1 MTVIGELVLDLAD
14 SDQEVVAKLFAPEQA
29 TGRNEWT
36 CRFEIGEPFD
46 YAMGIHGET
55 SMQALALALSA
66 LSVTLY
72 CSEEYESGKLGIFGE
87 FGGYLSIPAPRVA
100 LDRAPYPF

>member
-1 MTVIGELVLDLAD
+1 MTIIGELVLDWAD
-14 SDQEVVAKLFAPEQA
+14 SDQKVVARLFAPEQA
-29 TGRNEWT
+29 IGRTEWT

-100 LDRAPYPF
+100 LDKAPYPF